1 MYREEMG
8 ESTSMFRHRTLKAI
22 HLAGTAWFVLCVG
35 FVLVVALRQKGFRWW
50 VIFSLSAHAVVI
62 MFLLVSLY
70 LFAILRGVS
79 RTQRIEIEH
88 PLTSTDYYIVLYMA
102 APFLGGLAGCLGM
115 IGVGRVVQFL
125 IGVALGTFVTTLVVW
140 VVVDPVTSML
150 ESVLTPTSRRH
161 RAERLARAKA
171 EKARKQKER
180 QQLLEDILAKEE
192 TERQRWQ
199 QVLRPQAEKLAGL
212 LTTDATGFKGAGQQA
227 VELGL
232 SAWQL
237 GGITCMRE
245 LRDMAIAE
253 CQQRMQN
260 KPVVDYI
267 SYWWD
272 GIGSWRSPSIV

>member
-1 MYREEMG
+1 MG
-8 ESTSMFRHRTLKAI
+8 KNTSMSRHRALKAI
-22 HLAGTAWFVLCVG
+22 HLASTLWFVLCVG
-35 FVLVVALRQKGFRWW
+35 FMLVVALRQAGFRWW
-50 VIFSLSAHAVVI
+50 IIFSLSGHAALI

-79 RTQRIEIEH
+79 RTQKIEIEH
-88 PLTSTDYYIVLYMA
+88 PLTSTDCYIVFYVA
-102 APFLGGLAGCLGM
+102 APFLGGLAGGLAM
-115 IGVGRVVQFL
+115 IGGGGVLQFL
-125 IGVALGTFVTTLVVW
+125 AGGVALGTFATTLVVW

-150 ESVLTPTSRRH
+150 ETTLSPPGRKH
-161 RAERLARAKA
+161 RTERLAQDKA

-192 TERQRWQ
+192 IERQRWQ
-199 QVLRPQAEKLAGL
+199 QVLKPQAEKLAEL

-227 VELGL
+227 IELGL
-232 SAWQL
+232 SAYQL

-272 GIGSWRSPSIV
+272 GIGSWQSPQLVT